1 MLYSRLL
8 SGFIIVV
15 LATLM
20 IQCKGPTTQ
29 EASMDKSA
37 LRQRIA
43 QSEKNVL
50 LSNGAIIKDSAEKLI
65 EHYQTYQQNWPDD
78 SISSDYLF
86 KAIDLSIN
94 LPRNNESLKLISAY
108 LKNYPETYHAG
119 VALFL
124 EGFIY
129 DQQIGDTARARQSYE
144 KLIKT
149 YPEHDFADD
158 ANNAL
163 IFLGKSPEE
172 LIQSFEQQNN

>member
-1 MLYSRLL
+1 MLYPRLI
-8 SGFIIVV
+8 SGFVV
-15 LATLM
+15 VLLATLM
-20 IQCKGPTTQ
+20 IQCKGPSTQ
-29 EASMDKSA
+29 EASLDKSA
-37 LRQRIA
+37 FRQQIA

-50 LSNGAIIKDSAEKLI
+50 LSNGTIIKDSAEKLI
-65 EHYQTYQQNWPDD
+65 ERYQTYHQNWPED

-108 LKNYPETYHAG
+108 LKSYPETYHAG

-149 YPEHDFADD
+149 FPEHDFADD
-158 ANNAL
+158 AKNAL
-163 IFLGKSPEE
+163 NFLGKSPEE
-172 LIQSFEQQNN
+172 LIKSFEKQNN